1 MKDITKSKELLSELY
16 WRNSEGHAYADVIEN
31 KVDTDI
37 KRDNNGNIIS
47 YTIHIDKPI
56 FKNTAGKR
64 LMLDEK
70 DQINPDKIVRYL
82 NIKAKVF
89 IGNETPK
96 DKEEA
101 YYK

>member
-1 MKDITKSKELLSELY
+1 MKDITKSKELLLELY
-16 WRNSEGHAYADVIEN
+16 WRNSEGHAYADVSSN
-31 KVDTDI
+31 AVKPNPDI
-37 KRDNNGNIIS
+37 HLG
-47 YTIHIDKPI
+47 KPI